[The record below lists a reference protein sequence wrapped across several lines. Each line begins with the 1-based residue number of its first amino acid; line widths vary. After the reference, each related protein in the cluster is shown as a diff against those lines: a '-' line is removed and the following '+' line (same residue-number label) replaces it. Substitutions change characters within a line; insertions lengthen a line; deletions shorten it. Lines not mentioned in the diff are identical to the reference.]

1 MKRLLISIEAHRVAW
16 RTNLVAVLDL
26 GNATGRWLALDAAL
40 FDSAAADLVRLA
52 GLRHSIAKLTASVS
66 SDPGEAMKAG
76 TTTLAWSARQ

>member
-1 MKRLLISIEAHRVAW
+1 MSRGALTLSRYWI
-16 RTNLVAVLDL
+16 L
-26 GNATGRWLALDAAL
+26 ATRPVRWLALDAAL